1 MVTILGVDPG
11 ETTGYALVIC
21 GETMDT
27 LEIVEHGVVVL
38 WHGLEDLIVQ
48 YKVNIVVAE
57 QFRLYPKLAKVQSFS
72 TMVASRVLGA
82 VEEITDRLEIPLKE
96 QGANIGKN
104 VHVPDSIYNIV
115 RKYKSAHEKDALK
128 HAIAYLYGIG
138 VK

>member
-1 MVTILGVDPG
+1 LVTILGVDPG
-11 ETTGYALVIC
+11 ETTGYALVTC

-38 WHGLEDLIVQ
+38 WHGLEVLILQ
-48 YKVNIVVAE
+48 NNVNVVVAE

-82 VEEITDRLEIPLKE
+82 VEEITDRLCIPLKE
-96 QGANIGKN
+96 QGANVGKN
-104 VHVPDSIYNIV
+104 VHVPETIYEIV
-115 RKYKSAHEKDALK
+115 RKYKTAHEKDALK